1 MKVFDMTRTGLI
13 VTIAVIG
20 LMCYDLA
27 AVLIGGTGSSVSNFL
42 INVVHLSPVIC
53 FGLGWVCCH
62 LIGGQMF
69 ERPTKK
75 DEPIDLSQ
83 VKK

>member
-1 MKVFDMTRTGLI
+1 MKVFDMSKTGLI

-42 INVVHLSPVIC
+42 INTVHLSPVIC
-53 FGLGWVCCH
+53 FGLGWIMCH
-62 LIGGQMF
+62 LLGGQMF
-69 ERPTKK
+69 EKK
-75 DEPIDLSQ
+75 GDNDS
-83 VKK
+83 KAN